1 MDILDRLRGMIA
13 DASQFTML
21 EFGACDGYHTNQ
33 FLRML
38 KASGKPFV
46 FHAFEPERSNYKT
59 CSMATLPH
67 ASDFTL
73 WNAAVG
79 ASTGEQKFYV
89 SGGARTVDG
98 RPVEHYYGS
107 SSIRAPKLVTSSW
120 PEMTFRET
128 TVQVTTLDLF
138 AAEHLSDRVID
149 FIWADIQ
156 GAEVDLIRGG
166 AATMSRVKYLYT
178 EYCDAELYEG
188 EVGRDA
194 LCAMLP
200 GFEMV
205 EDYGG
210 DVLLK
215 NKEL

>member
-1 MDILDRLRGMIA
+1 MDILERLKGMI
-13 DASQFTML
+13 DASERFTML

-33 FLRML
+33 FLQML
-38 KASGKPFV
+38 KASGKPFTL
-46 FHAFEPERSNYKT
+46 HSFEPERSNYKT
-59 CSMATLPH
+59 CSIATREH
-67 ASDFTL
+67 ASSFTL
-73 WNAAVG
+73 WNMAVG
-79 ASTGEQKFYV
+79 ASEGMQPFYV
-89 SGGARTVDG
+89 SGGAKMVDG

-107 SSIRAPKLVTSSW
+107 SSIRAPKMVTTEW
-120 PEMTFRET
+120 PEMTFSET
-128 TVQVTTLDLF
+128 TTQVTTLDAF
-138 AAEHLSDRVID
+138 AAAHLGDGVID

-166 AATMSRVKYLYT
+166 AKAMERVKYLYT
-178 EYCDAELYEG
+178 EYCDAELYDG

-215 NKEL
+215 NRVL